1 MKGSLFNI
9 ARNTGATVLIRGG
22 SGIARILLLLLIAK
36 RFGPE
41 DFGRLSLV
49 LSLVEIVRV
58 IADFGL
64 DIVTIR
70 RFSVN
75 KLLSER
81 LLGNVLSLKLISATL
96 GYIASIAVYWL
107 LYHDMQGVKLAFIV
121 ATSLYTSLLLNA
133 FVAYF
138 QANLNMSSIIISSLV
153 SALSYISLTFFGL
166 YRHWSLASL
175 AVIIPAS
182 EMINLLITSS
192 IYRRI
197 SFVRLRFNRRIVL
210 SLMRE
215 SVPVAVGG
223 IAVVLYLRLD
233 NLFVGLF
240 LNQESVGIYSAGYR
254 FTEPFM
260 LVFSSLSLSIYAS
273 LSQYGKND
281 ISKKVGQA
289 MFRILATVI
298 GLSSVGA
305 LLLSFFAVRLLA
317 MISPEYN
324 NAVMVLRI
332 LSLSIVFKAVNAQLT
347 AMINSRGKF
356 SIITFIAIINLTIN
370 IVLNLLMIPKYGIIG
385 AAIAVTATE
394 GVNTIMQMVCIKYY
408 VKGLFR
414 EAMP

>member
-1 MKGSLFNI
+1 VKSSLFNI
-9 ARNTGATVLIRGG
+9 VRNTGATVLIRGG
-22 SGIARILLLLLIAK
+22 SGIARLLLLLLIAK

-81 LLGNVLSLKLISATL
+81 LLGNVLTLKLISATF
-96 GYIASIAVYWL
+96 GYIASIVLYWL
-107 LYHDMQGVKLAFIV
+107 LYHDSEGVKLAFIIG
-121 ATSLYTSLLLNA
+121 TSLYSSLLLNA
-133 FVAYF
+133 FIAYF

-153 SALSYISLTFFGL
+153 SALSYVSLTVIGL
-166 YRHWSLASL
+166 YWHWSLMPF

-182 EMINLLITSS
+182 ELINLLITSS
-192 IYRRI
+192 IFKRI
-197 SFVRLRFNRRIVL
+197 SFVKLRFNRKIIL
-210 SLMRE
+210 SLIRE
-215 SVPVAVGG
+215 SIPVAIGG

-233 NLFVGLF
+233 NLFLGLF
-240 LNQESVGIYSAGYR
+240 LNESSVGIYSAGYR

-260 LVFSSLSLSIYAS
+260 LVSSSLSLSIYAS

-281 ISKKVGQA
+281 LSKNVSQT

-298 GLSSVGA
+298 GLSTVGA

-317 MISPEYN
+317 MLSPEYYKS
-324 NAVMVLRI
+324 VTVLRI
-332 LSLSIVFKAVNAQLT
+332 LSLSIIFKAINAQLT

-356 SIITFIAIINLTIN
+356 SIITVIAIINLTIN
-370 IVLNLLMIPKYGIIG
+370 IALNLLMIPEYGIIG

-394 GVNTIMQMVCIKYY
+394 LINTIMQTVCIKYY

-414 EAMP
+414 EALP

>member
-1 MKGSLFNI
+1 MKGSIFHI

-22 SGIARILLLLLIAK
+22 SGFARILLLLLVAK

-58 IADFGL
+58 VADFGL

-70 RFSVN
+70 RFSAN

-81 LLGNVLSLKLISATL
+81 LLGNTLSLKLISATL
-96 GYIASIAVYWL
+96 GYIASIVVYWL

-121 ATSLYTSLLLNA
+121 GTSLTTSLLLNA
-133 FVAYF
+133 FVSYF
-138 QANLNMSSIIISSLV
+138 QANLNMSTILISSLV
-153 SALSYISLTFFGL
+153 STLAYVSLTFFGFS
-166 YRHWSLASL
+166 HQWPLASF

-182 EMINLLITSS
+182 ELINLLITSS
-192 IYRRI
+192 IYGRI
-197 SFVRLRFNRRIVL
+197 SSLRLRFDRRIVL
-210 SLMRE
+210 SLIRE
-215 SVPVAVGG
+215 SVPVAIGG

-233 NLFVGLF
+233 NLLVGLF
-240 LNQESVGIYSAGYR
+240 LNEASVGVYSAGYR

-273 LSQYGKND
+273 LSRQGKTD
-281 ISKKVGQA
+281 MSKEVGQT
-289 MFRILATVI
+289 MFRLLATVI
-298 GLSSVGA
+298 GISSVSA

-317 MISPEYN
+317 MISPEYH
-324 NAVMVLRI
+324 NAVTVLRI

-347 AMINSRGKF
+347 AMINSRGRF
-356 SIITFIAIINLTIN
+356 SIITVIATINLTIN

-394 GVNTIMQMVCIKYY
+394 GVNTIMQLVCIKYY

-414 EAMP
+414 EALP